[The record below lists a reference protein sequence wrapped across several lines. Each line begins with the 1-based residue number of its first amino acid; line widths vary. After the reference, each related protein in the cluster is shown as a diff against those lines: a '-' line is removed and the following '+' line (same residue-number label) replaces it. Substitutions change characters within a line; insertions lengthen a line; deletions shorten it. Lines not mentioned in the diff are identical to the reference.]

1 MISEVESNDTLATA
15 QPINLGLDVG
25 EHSFLSISG
34 SLTVTTNG
42 YPTGFG
48 VAEENVSIPT
58 ATDTGLTAG
67 ETGAIR
73 YTSVIDPVAPQS
85 FGADIDYFKV
95 GAETGQ
101 VITIS
106 SGDNTFGFDPLVII
120 YDANGN
126 VVDFNDD
133 DPRSRTLA
141 SFLEFVVPA
150 TGDYYVAIQAQD
162 TVHFDPFDPDTVYS
176 EYGNEFL
183 DLVTTR
189 IDLSYHDFDFYSFDL
204 EAGQVFAAAI
214 DGLGTDLQL
223 YDPFGKLV
231 EISNQNRSVSV
242 SEGTLESAETSNDAS
257 LAAVALETGTYTLRV
272 SGNSSTD
279 YQLSAGA
286 YFRDQVTVPLL
297 DSSPFLINTET
308 EISQTDAKVAAQA
321 DGTFAAIW
329 KDTSEF
335 FEVSAE
341 FSIRFQGFDSE
352 NQKVGPEVVIF
363 DVDDNLIQGDILLTG
378 YPHLSKTSL
387 TALSDGNYLFAYA
400 VRYQDANEEGIFGRI
415 IDSTGTIVS
424 GQDFLLSP
432 FERVGDIFEDI
443 SITALPDGGFLHAWG
458 NGEEDGWT
466 GQFFDGAGQTV
477 GAAISLDSEAAGNP
491 RITQLADGNVLLSQY
506 VLTNAG
512 RDIVLRGK
520 VVDQDGQIVMAD
532 LNLSANDR
540 YSSDSFK
547 PYDVVTLSTGGVA
560 VVWHDYSLPD
570 LLVADFAIRIFDSDF
585 SATDQPITVNAEAG
599 WDSNETQILSLND
612 GGFAVFISQDNKS
625 NDTGRLIASIYNY
638 DGSQRG
644 ASIEIADSVADPNG
658 RYFTRFS
665 TESLADGKL
674 LVAWTDIS
682 GELGDNSFGGTHAQI
697 IDPGVG
703 PGHYVGTD
711 GNDILVARQF
721 ADIVEGL
728 AGNDVLE
735 GNEGAARDVY
745 NAQVFRL
752 YQTMLGRQPDDE
764 GLEFWAAQLFDE
776 SLDVVS
782 MAEGFESSTEFQ
794 TVYGP
799 LDDTGFV
806 TLLYNN
812 VLNRDP
818 DAGGLAFW
826 LGQLTGGTSRA
837 EVATGFSES
846 NEFAG
851 LTGDSNAFFLASD
864 QPLELTD
871 NVYRLYQ
878 ATLDREPDMPG
889 FLDWLDTLSTGTT
902 LLQVAQDFVTSDEF
916 QTQYGSLDDEAFIT
930 LLYNNV
936 LDRDPDA
943 GGLAFWLNEIANGA
957 TRAKVVLGFSDSE
970 EFVAGTIETLNTWM
984 RATDS
989 SAGDVLFGG
998 SDNDRMFGGFGSD
1011 SFVFDA
1017 SLDGADFVGDLER
1030 WDTLVFNGFS
1040 YTSREDALAH
1050 ITQVG
1055 EDAVFS
1061 DQGNT
1066 ITFYNTTV
1074 AGLDHADMFKFDDT
1088 TLLS

>member
-15 QPINLGLDVG
+15 QSINLGLDVG
-25 EHSFLSISG
+25 EHSFLTISG

-73 YTSVIDPVAPQS
+73 YTSFIDPVAPQS

-95 GAETGQ
+95 GAEAGQ

-106 SGDNTFGFDPLVII
+106 SGDSTFDFDPLVLV
-120 YDANGN
+120 YDASGN

-133 DPRSRTLA
+133 DPRSTTLA

-176 EYGNEFL
+176 EYGNQFL
-183 DLVTTR
+183 DLVTTT

-204 EAGQVFAAAI
+204 EAGQVFAAAV

-231 EISNQNRSVSV
+231 ELSNQNRSVSV

-257 LAAVALETGTYTLRV
+257 LASVALETGTYTLRV

-297 DSSPFLINTET
+297 DSSPFRINTET
-308 EISQTDAKVAAQA
+308 EVTQTDVKLATQA

-329 KDTSEF
+329 RDNNEF
-335 FEVSAE
+335 FEVPAE
-341 FSIRFQGFDSE
+341 YSIRFQGFDSE
-352 NQKVGPEVVIF
+352 SQKVGPEVVIF
-363 DVDDNLIQGDILLTG
+363 DVDDNLIQGDTVLTG

-387 TALSDGNYLFAYA
+387 TALSDGNYLFAYS

-415 IDSTGTIVS
+415 IDSTGTNIS

-458 NGEEDGWT
+458 NGEDDGWT
-466 GQFFDGAGQTV
+466 GQFFDGSGETV
-477 GAAISLDSEAAGNP
+477 GPAVGLDIEATGNP
-491 RITQLADGNVLLSQY
+491 KITQLADGNFLLSRY

-512 RDIVLRGK
+512 QDIVLRGK
-520 VVDQDGQIVMAD
+520 VVDQSGQILMQD
-532 LNLSANDR
+532 LDLSGNDQR
-540 YSSDSFK
+540 GSGASESHDI
-547 PYDVVTLSTGGVA
+547 VTLSTGDVA
-560 VVWHDYSLPD
+560 VMWSGYSPPGLP
-570 LLVADFAIRIFDSDF
+570 VAEFAIGIFDSGF
-585 SATDQPITVNAEAG
+585 SSTGQPVIINTESG
-599 WDSNETQILSLND
+599 LSSNEAHLLSLKD
-612 GGFAVFISQDNKS
+612 GGFAVFISQDDKS
-625 NDTGRLIASIYNY
+625 NDTGRLIVSIYNY

-644 ASIEIADSVADPNG
+644 ASIEITDSVADPNG
-658 RYFTRFS
+658 RFFTRFS
-665 TESLADGKL
+665 AESLADGKL
-674 LVAWTDIS
+674 LVAWTDMG
-682 GELGDNSFGGTHAQI
+682 GELGDNSFGATHGQI

-776 SLDVVS
+776 SLDIVS
-782 MAEGFESSTEFQ
+782 MAEGFESSVEFQ

-826 LGQLTGGTSRA
+826 LGQLSGGTSRA

-851 LTGDSNAFFLASD
+851 LTGDTNAFFLESD
-864 QPLELTD
+864 QPLQLTD

-902 LLQVAQDFVTSDEF
+902 LLQAAQDFVTSDEF
-916 QTQYGSLDDEAFIT
+916 QSQYGSLDDEAFIT

-936 LDRDPDA
+936 LGRDSDA

-957 TRAKVVLGFSDSE
+957 TRADIVLGFSDSE
-970 EFVAGTIETLNTWM
+970 EFVADTEEALNTWM
-984 RATDS
+984 RTTDS

-998 SDNDRMFGGFGSD
+998 RDNDRMFGGFGSD

-1040 YTSREDALAH
+1040 YTSKEDALAH

-1074 AGLDHADMFKFDDT
+1074 ADLDHADMFKFDDT